1 MENSNN
7 VEKLKQEQL
16 VNEILSKN
24 TRQNNQA
31 VIDAYVTATIENK
44 DKSIQDIEKRKEEI
58 LKVKEAE
65 QSRRNKE
72 QLDIVER
79 EETLSY
85 INSIIEQFSDTDA
98 MIKKWDEEAKKEA
111 YQRRKITNQ
120 IIRDLEEQKKPKKT
134 YSRTSADQ
142 KNLEV
147 YERESFRRKYLE
159 MQRKQNNV
167 YKQIQEVQSKERKK
181 ADQQKLL
188 KMQEQKRAEQERN
201 AKIQKKTAEAFK
213 QYNLNNSNTTT
224 KKEGFFKTLI
234 GKIFP
239 KKNTNKP
246 VPKKDGN
253 VVLKNN
259 RPMPVSS
266 QNMKTITGVAYNA
279 TKAYRG
285 NMESYAYGSV
295 SKSGMFFDKT
305 LGVKKPIPNNISGFH
320 DKLSFSV
327 NERQAQID
335 AARQAANLRKN
346 NSKAIT
352 K

>member
-1 MENSNN
+1 MENSNSN

-24 TRQNNQA
+24 TCQNNQA
-31 VIDAYVTATIENK
+31 VIDAYVTATTENEG
-44 DKSIQDIEKRKEEI
+44 KSIQDIEKRKEQI

-65 QSRRNKE
+65 QSKRNKE
-72 QLDIVER
+72 QLDTVQR

-134 YSRTSADQ
+134 YSRTSVAQ

-167 YKQIQEVQSKERKK
+167 RNQIKEVVINERNKVV
-181 ADQQKLL
+181 QHKLAE
-188 KMQEQKRAEQERN
+188 MQEQKRTEQERN
-201 AKIQKKTAEAFK
+201 AKIQKKTADAFK
-213 QYNLNNSNTTT
+213 QYNLNNSNTT
-224 KKEGFFKTLI
+224 KKQGFFKTLI

-239 KKNTNKP
+239 KKSTNKP
-246 VPKKDGN
+246 ISKKDGT
-253 VVLKNN
+253 VTLKTS
-259 RPMPVSS
+259 RPMPVNS
-266 QNMKTITGVAYNA
+266 QNSRTITGVASNA
-279 TKAYRG
+279 AKAYRG
-285 NMESYAYGSV
+285 NMESYTYGSV

-305 LGVKKPIPNNISGFH
+305 LGAKKTIPNNISGFH

-335 AARQAANLRKN
+335 AARQTANLQKN
-346 NSKAIT
+346 KSAT
-352 K
+352 R